1 MQACA
6 SATGEL
12 RQAARRNNE
21 RVKAE
26 IAGKIYDTDTA
37 TKLAGKATPSS
48 QQDFLQTPEGNFF
61 LWVHQVYVDGKKLG
75 PHDLW
80 VDLRSTPAGR
90 SRLNCHR
97 HILPLTP
104 REALDWCV
112 KTQIPAPLRGY
123 LLDAL

>member
-90 SRLNCHR
+90 SRLAAWQR
-97 HILPLTP
+97 
-104 REALDWCV
+104 D
-112 KTQIPAPLRGY
+112 
-123 LLDAL
+123 

>member
-1 MQACA
+1 M
-6 SATGEL
+6 
-12 RQAARRNNE
+12 
-21 RVKAE
+21 KAE

-48 QQDFLQTPEGNFF
+48 QQDFLQTPEGDFC

-75 PHDLW
+75 PNDLW
-80 VDLRSTPAGR
+80 VDLRTTASGR
-90 SRLNCHR
+90 SRLSCHR

-112 KTQIPAPLRGY
+112 KTQIPSPLRGY
-123 LLDAL
+123 LLDSL